1 MEPKHRVI
9 LVEDHP
15 VFREGL
21 QSLVASSG
29 VLEVVGEAEDG
40 AKAVRI
46 AEELLPDMILMDLSL
61 PELSGIEA
69 IRAIKARQP
78 DVKILALTVHVD
90 EEYILAAFQAGA
102 DGYVA
107 KDANRQEILAA
118 IETVLA
124 GKPYLSP
131 GISDQVIRGFL
142 RGASQPA
149 SERPEDPSAEPAS
162 VLTQRET
169 EVLILIARG
178 FTNKAIG
185 ERLFISVKTV
195 EKHRANLMAKLD
207 LHTPQALTTYALG
220 RGLISQS

>member
-1 MEPKHRVI
+1 MAG
-9 LVEDHP
+9 
-15 VFREGL
+15 VFQGL
-21 QSLVASSG
+21 RWET
-29 VLEVVGEAEDG
+29 VLIAGIFEVVGEAEDG
-40 AKAVRI
+40 AEAVRI
-46 AEELLPDMILMDLSL
+46 AEELLPDLILMDLSL
-61 PELSGIEA
+61 PRVGGIEA
-69 IRAIKARQP
+69 IRAIKARRP
-78 DVKILALTVHVD
+78 DVKILALTVHMD

-131 GISDQVIRGFL
+131 GISDRVIRGFL
-142 RGASQPA
+142 RGASQPEP
-149 SERPEDPSAEPAS
+149 ERPENPPAETGS

-169 EVLILIARG
+169 EVLALIARG
-178 FTNKAIG
+178 HTNKVIG

-207 LHTPQALTTYALG
+207 LHTPQALTAYALG
-220 RGLISQS
+220 KGIISQP